1 MLNVSG
7 LMTLQNVVSEYLPTK
22 DGRKFHKVELQ
33 GYVETGWSGQHMP
46 TSFAV
51 CVEPSKKA
59 METLGEVSMLA
70 PGSKIKIEGYV
81 KGSPYKGRIFTK
93 IVATSCQV
101 SNMGMHYAP
110 PQQQQ
115 APQQYA
121 PQNYSNQKSYNQQSS
136 NQQSSAQQY
145 DPPLQQPIQSEQDI
159 PDQDTNLGLDEIPF

>member
-7 LMTLQNVVSEYLPTK
+7 LMTLQNVVSEYIPMK

-51 CVEPSKKA
+51 CVEPSKKC

-81 KGSPYKGRIFTK
+81 KGSNHKGRIFTK

-121 PQNYSNQKSYNQQSS
+121 PQNYSNQKSSE
-136 NQQSSAQQY
+136 
-145 DPPLQQPIQSEQDI
+145 QQPIQNEQDI
-159 PDQDTNLGLDEIPF
+159 PDQDTNPALDDIPF